1 MKTGKAFSLI
11 ALLVLLLTT
20 AVPAY
25 GQRRIT
31 PVQPKPGTIPTVKV
45 EEPAFTGQSNLA
57 ERRDAQGNI
66 VLVDTVTGT
75 EWVDTTLVNR
85 KAKMLYPLLESVSI
99 GVDIWDPAM
108 RIFGQH
114 YGLIGF
120 WGELSLH
127 NRYKPVFELGFGQCD
142 DTPDDRNFTF
152 HVPVSPYFKIGLN
165 YNIFYNNSPD
175 YQFNVGLRYGFTPFK
190 WSVTAGTISDGYWQ
204 ENTAA
209 SIPSQSATAG
219 YFEFT
224 AGVKVKIWRWLS
236 MGWTA
241 RYHALL
247 HEGKSAFGEPMYI
260 PGYGK
265 RSSHFTGSFSII
277 YTLPLNKKRPGGVNT
292 SEGGADTGTR
302 P

>member
-1 MKTGKAFSLI
+1 M
-11 ALLVLLLTT
+11 
-20 AVPAY
+20 
-25 GQRRIT
+25 
-31 PVQPKPGTIPTVKV
+31 
-45 EEPAFTGQSNLA
+45 
-57 ERRDAQGNI
+57 
-66 VLVDTVTGT
+66 
-75 EWVDTTLVNR
+75 
-85 KAKMLYPLLESVSI
+85 
-99 GVDIWDPAM
+99 
-108 RIFGQH
+108 
-114 YGLIGF
+114 
-120 WGELSLH
+120 
-127 NRYKPVFELGFGQCD
+127 
-142 DTPDDRNFTF
+142 
-152 HVPVSPYFKIGLN
+152 PVSPYFKIGLN

-175 YQFNVGLRYGFTPFK
+175 YQFNVGVRYGFTPFK

-292 SEGGADTGTR
+292 SEGGADTGGR